1 MDYSRRELCFMLPV
15 LLASKAQAPG
25 QTLARS
31 KMYPFESLTPH
42 LSGPNEFRPVFEE
55 RTHDGFRVALH
66 ETNLAPG
73 SMPHP
78 PHHHTHEEVF
88 LIRQGEVLVTVGG
101 QKSSTLGAGSVAFI
115 ASNEE
120 HSIRNIGTTR
130 TEYFVLELGTET
142 S

>member
-1 MDYSRRELCFMLPV
+1 MDYSRRELCFVLPA
-15 LLASKAQAPG
+15 LLASKAQVPA
-25 QTLARS
+25 TLLLRS
-31 KMYPFESLTPH
+31 KMYPFESLPARV
-42 LSGPNEFRPVFEE
+42 SGQNEFRPVFDG

-78 PHHHTHEEVF
+78 PHHHAHEEVF
-88 LIRQGEVLVTVGG
+88 LIRKGEVLVTIGG
-101 QKSSTLGAGSVAFI
+101 QSSTLGAGSVAFV

-120 HSIRNIGTTR
+120 HSIRNPGSTPA
-130 TEYFVLELGTET
+130 EYFVLELGAEA

>member
-1 MDYSRRELCFMLPV
+1 MDYSRRELCFLLPA
-15 LLASKAQAPG
+15 LLASKAQVSGVP
-25 QTLARS
+25 LVRS
-31 KMYPFESLTPH
+31 KMYPFESLTAH
-42 LSGPNEFRPVFEE
+42 VSGQNEFRPVFDE

-78 PHHHTHEEVF
+78 PHHHAHEEVF
-88 LIRQGEVLVTVGG
+88 LIRKGEVLVTIGG
-101 QKSSTLGAGSVAFI
+101 QSSTLGAGSVALV

-120 HSIRNIGTTR
+120 HSIRNPGSTPA
-130 TEYFVLELGTET
+130 EYFVLELGAEA